1 MNDPAVTIRFD
12 GDVRVYQPGKTLCGE
27 YRIQGLKP
35 GQIKAI
41 EVSVLWHSE
50 GKGDE
55 DLAVHDFWRSGTED
69 GSPIKE
75 VRRPG
80 VDVARSGRFSTTL
93 PASPLSYDGII
104 VKLHWC
110 VRVRVFLQTGG
121 ELVNELG
128 FQLSSLPVPKAVVP

>member
-1 MNDPAVTIRFD
+1 MNDPTVTIRFD
-12 GDVRVYQPGKTLCGE
+12 GDVRAYQPGETLAGE
-27 YRIQGLKP
+27 YRVEGLTP

-55 DLAVHDFWRSGTED
+55 DLAVHDFWRTGTED
-69 GSPIKE
+69 GSPI
-75 VRRPG
+75 
-80 VDVARSGRFSTTL
+80 DVARPGRFSTTL

-110 VRVRVFLQTGG
+110 VRVRVFPQQGG
-121 ELVNELG
+121 ELVNDLG
-128 FQLSSLPVPKAVVP
+128 FQLGNIPAAKAVAP

>member
-1 MNDPAVTIRFD
+1 MNDPTVTIRFD
-12 GDVRVYQPGKTLCGE
+12 ENGRVYQPGETLAGE
-27 YRIQGLKP
+27 YRVEGLTP

-55 DLAVHDFWRSGTED
+55 DLAVHDFWRSSAED
-69 GSPIKE
+69 DSPIKE

-80 VDVARSGRFSTTL
+80 VDVARPGRFSTTL

-104 VKLHWC
+104 VKLLWC

-121 ELVNELG
+121 EVVNELG
-128 FQLSSLPVPKAVVP
+128 FQLSCLPAPKAVVP

>member
-1 MNDPAVTIRFD
+1 MNDPTVTIRFD
-12 GDVRVYQPGKTLCGE
+12 ENGRVYQPGETLAGE
-27 YRIQGLKP
+27 YRIQGLTP

-55 DLAVHDFWRSGTED
+55 DLAVHDFWRSGTEND
-69 GSPIKE
+69 SPIDMA
-75 VRRPG
+75 RP
-80 VDVARSGRFSTTL
+80 GRFSTTL

-104 VKLHWC
+104 VKIHWC

-121 ELVNELG
+121 EVVNELG
-128 FQLSSLPVPKAVVP
+128 FQLSCLPAPKAVVP